1 MVGYHPDGRLAEKYT
16 FETPGE
22 VATCVL
28 YFANGNKRSET
39 TRTGNNEF
47 LTIRYDSITAS
58 KTAELVQNWHEASSN
73 SDEGTEV
80 KVYRADGTLHK
91 SWTRNGSKRYRACTY
106 DEKGELE
113 SLYDYDGT
121 LVYVFPGTEI
131 VSQRIK
137 PADYKGNY
145 PYECYDREGNVIE
158 KGEMDGDDNKLTLTK
173 YENGRS
179 VYKLADN
186 GDEYWIYPNGNRK
199 AYASADR
206 SYIVMYDEQE
216 RWIGCRSKE
225 GYNCVYRYPN
235 SSVKAKGKEDATGN
249 RIGKWYLYSETGRLS
264 VEENGVVRKPTKE
277 EKASHESYLQEL
289 VDAKR

>member
-1 MVGYHPDGRLAEKYT
+1 
-16 FETPGE
+16 
-22 VATCVL
+22 
-28 YFANGNKRSET
+28 
-39 TRTGNNEF
+39 
-47 LTIRYDSITAS
+47 
-58 KTAELVQNWHEASSN
+58 
-73 SDEGTEV
+73 
-80 KVYRADGTLHK
+80 
-91 SWTRNGSKRYRACTY
+91 
-106 DEKGELE
+106 
-113 SLYDYDGT
+113 
-121 LVYVFPGTEI
+121 
-131 VSQRIK
+131 
-137 PADYKGNY
+137 
-145 PYECYDREGNVIE
+145 
-158 KGEMDGDDNKLTLTK
+158 MDGDDNKLTLTK

-235 SSVKAKGKEDATGN
+235 SSVKAKGKEDAMGN

-277 EKASHESYLQEL
+277 EKSEPRKLFAGVGRCQTLTGIPLTVNTVAIFGLRRFLILHPNNELIYGTNDASTNHPYHG
-289 VDAKR
+289 